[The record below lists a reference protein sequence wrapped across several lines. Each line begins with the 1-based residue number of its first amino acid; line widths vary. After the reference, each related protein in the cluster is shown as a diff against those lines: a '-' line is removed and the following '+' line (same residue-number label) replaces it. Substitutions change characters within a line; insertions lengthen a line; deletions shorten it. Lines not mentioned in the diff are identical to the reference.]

1 MFSII
6 KRKFKYLYC
15 LSVCRL
21 IEFINLNSNIIP
33 MYIAK
38 INMWWFKSLFFLTG
52 WFSILRHMPFNIIKI
67 IEIFDILY
75 PAAVSTKQIY
85 FKLVKSLLLENFL
98 WKIFSERLYCRK
110 FLNFYINLSFFRA
123 SSKTIDNMSTE

>member
-98 WKIFSERLYCRK
+98 WKIFSERLYCRT